1 MRKLQ
6 GFSVLIAAAALTA
19 AATITAFAGW
29 SEQNGRWYYYNDRN
43 GELVR
48 NEWVED
54 GGKWY
59 FMDYDG
65 VMMTNSM
72 VDDVYFVNE
81 SGVMVANSWV
91 YIYEDWANQEGAISE
106 ATDAPTPTDGRRS
119 EAPGIT
125 LRTVLCKRA
134 GRRSTTGRTI
144 WEAPAP

>member
-1 MRKLQ
+1 MRKLH

-59 FMDYDG
+59 FMDD
-65 VMMTNSM
+65 
-72 VDDVYFVNE
+72 E
-81 SGVMVANSWV
+81 
-91 YIYEDWANQEGAISE
+91 YIDPYIGDTFEFDF
-106 ATDAPTPTDGRRS
+106 
-119 EAPGIT
+119 
-125 LRTVLCKRA
+125 L
-134 GRRSTTGRTI
+134 
-144 WEAPAP
+144 